1 MINTELE
8 AAAALRHPFYA
19 DDEGVIR
26 LPGPEKHPNYAR
38 FAASGS
44 GVVPVVRQ
52 VNGEPQPALLICRYA
67 DVREVL
73 RRQDLFSRGAA
84 ADADLVDVSGTML
97 ALDDPEHGQVRGVIK
112 DAFTKPSIA
121 AMSERVQATAA
132 THLTGLRGHDG
143 TADLVQDFAIPF
155 TLDVVCDLLG
165 LPTEDRAQFR
175 RWGDMF
181 LGSGDLSREEANRSA
196 MEMGQYLW
204 GQLESRRGCPAGDL
218 LTRIANGTA
227 EMPMD
232 VQIKLPISLVVG
244 GWETTASAIT
254 TMVYILQS
262 RPYGD
267 HPTAW
272 EYLVA
277 HPEKVES
284 AITEMERL
292 FSTSNGDEMPRRVM
306 QDVEL
311 PSGAKLRK
319 GDIVIPSHD
328 AANRDPEVFADPER
342 MDFDRDPNP
351 HLSFGYGPHYCIGAP
366 LGALEVRTA
375 VALLLKELPGLRLA
389 VVPDE
394 VRWKEGHTILGPVAL
409 PVTW

>member
-1 MINTELE
+1 MINTEQD
-8 AAAALRHPFYA
+8 AATALRHPFYTDA
-19 DDEGVIR
+19 DGVIR
-26 LPGPEKHPNYAR
+26 LPGPDKHPNYAR
-38 FAASGS
+38 FAASET

-52 VNGEPQPALLICRYA
+52 VNGEPLPALLICRYA

-73 RRQDLFSRGAA
+73 RRQDLFCRAA
-84 ADADLVDVSGTML
+84 AAHADQVDVSGTML
-97 ALDDPEHGQVRGVIK
+97 ALDDPEHGQVRGTIK
-112 DAFTKPSIA
+112 DAFTKSAIGG
-121 AMSERVQATAA
+121 MSATVQATAE
-132 THLTGLRGHDG
+132 THLAGLRGRPG
-143 TADLVQDFAIPF
+143 AGDLVQDFAIPF

-165 LPTEDRAQFR
+165 LPAEDRAQFR
-175 RWGDMF
+175 AWGDSF

-196 MEMGQYLW
+196 AEMGGYLW
-204 GQLESRRGCPAGDL
+204 GQLEARRGCPATDL

-227 EMPMD
+227 DQPMD

-254 TMVYILQS
+254 TMVYLLQT
-262 RPYGD
+262 RPYGEY
-267 HPTAW
+267 PTGW

-277 HPEKVES
+277 HPEKVDS
-284 AITEMERL
+284 AVTEMERL

-306 QDVEL
+306 RDVEL
-311 PSGAKLRK
+311 PSGAKLRE

-375 VALLLKELPGLRLA
+375 LALLLKELPGLRLA
-389 VVPDE
+389 VGADE
-394 VRWKEGHTILGPVAL
+394 VRWKDGHTILGPAAL